1 MALLLYSLFIR
12 IYHFGI
18 WVASVVNPKAQLF
31 LKGRKRLIENIE
43 AGFKPDAPVAWFHCA
58 SLGEF
63 EQGRPVIEA
72 FKERFPHYKIVLTF
86 FSPSGYEVRKNY
98 SEADLVCYLPLDKKG
113 NARRFVNAI
122 NPSVVFFVKYE
133 FWHFYSRE
141 LKKRNIPLLSIATI
155 LRPGQVYFK
164 SYGAFYKNILHR
176 FTHFFVQDQ
185 NTKSLL
191 ESIDITNCEVSGDT
205 RFDRVAKIYESPSD
219 LPLVEKFTSG
229 EQIMVVGSAWSEDI
243 DVLTSFING
252 STMKFIIAPH
262 EIEERFMQSMK
273 KDFMRKTIRYSE
285 LSDDGVN
292 PADFEVLIIDNVGM
306 LSTLYKYGHYAYVG
320 GGFGRGLHNIL
331 EPATFGLPI
340 FFGDQNYEKFR
351 EAIDLIKL
359 GGAVAIADYD
369 ALRVQF
375 RSFSDY
381 KTYEIASQINADY
394 VKNNTGA
401 TKRIVDY
408 CEALLK

>member
-12 IYHFGI
+12 VYQFGI
-18 WVASVVNPKAQLF
+18 WVASIFNPKARLF
-31 LKGRKRLIENIE
+31 LKGRKKLLENIE
-43 AGFKPDAPVAWFHCA
+43 ENFSPSAPVAWFHCA

-72 FKERFPHYKIVLTF
+72 FKERFPNYKIVLTF

-98 SEADLVCYLPLDKKG
+98 TGADLVCYLPLDKKT
-113 NARRFVNAI
+113 NAKRFVNAI
-122 NPSVVFFVKYE
+122 NPSVAFFVKYE

-141 LKKRNIPLLSIATI
+141 LKKRSIPLLSIATI
-155 LRPGQVYFK
+155 LRPNQVYFK
-164 SYGAFYKNILHR
+164 SYGNFYRKILER

-191 ESIDITNCEVSGDT
+191 ESIGISNCEVSGDT
-205 RFDRVAKIYESPSD
+205 RFDRVAKIYKSTSE
-219 LPLVEKFTSG
+219 LPIVEKFTNG
-229 EQIMVVGSAWSEDI
+229 EQIMVVGSAWGEDI

-262 EIEERFMQSMK
+262 EIEEKFMQSMK
-273 KDFMRKTIRYSE
+273 KDFMRKTIRFSE
-285 LSDDGVN
+285 LSEDGVN
-292 PADFEVLIIDNVGM
+292 PSEYEVLIVDNVGM

-320 GGFGRGLHNIL
+320 GGFGKGLHNIL

-359 GGAVAIADYD
+359 GGAVAIANYD

-375 RSFSDY
+375 RAFSDY

-408 CEALLK
+408 CEELLK